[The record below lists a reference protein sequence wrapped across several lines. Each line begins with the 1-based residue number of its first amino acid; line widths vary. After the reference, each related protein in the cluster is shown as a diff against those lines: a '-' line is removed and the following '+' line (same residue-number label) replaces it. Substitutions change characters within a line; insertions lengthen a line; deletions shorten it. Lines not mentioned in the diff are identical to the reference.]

1 MTIKPNLDINQ
12 GKLHLHSSFGVHY
25 VIKRWGPAFE
35 REQGGTWE
43 ELERRKER
51 EK

>member
-25 VIKRWGPAFE
+25 VIKKGGALHL
-35 REQGGTWE
+35 REDKEVHGGV
-43 ELERRKER
+43 RRKER